1 MLSGLTPAARR
12 YWELKALRSWLFEVL
27 SNLEATT
34 PIIAYA
40 IEVCGSL

>member
-12 YWELKALRSWLFEVL
+12 FLEIKALRSWLFEVV

-40 IEVCGSL
+40 IEVFGFL